1 MQASYLEIIFQ
12 RLLHIYVVLLV
23 SIALTSCLEQ
33 SALDPSVLDTWTQI
47 RTNNGLA
54 GDDVTAIFED
64 GKGNI
69 WFGTTA
75 GLSMYNQNSFTSF
88 RKNNGIASN
97 YITSITQ
104 DNDGS
109 IWVGTDAGLS
119 IYVDNSWVVPEV
131 FLDIPITALL
141 ETSGG
146 RIVVGTACCGA
157 FEFRTDDD
165 NFYYFYNPTSC
176 APCNYINTIY
186 EDGNERI
193 WLGTDGGIKRI
204 EKNRG
209 VTSFTES
216 DGLPG
221 NYVTAIAEDKWG
233 NVWIGTFDGFTLAKM
248 TEMQITQVGLANLQQ
263 PNWIRSLLVDNK
275 GILWVATGSNGLY
288 QFDGAYMRRMTDR
301 FKEEKIGPLLL
312 DKQGNVWVGTA
323 SGAYRYI
330 PAIGG

>member
-1 MQASYLEIIFQ
+1 MIIPQ
-12 RLLHIYVVLLV
+12 QLLQVCVALLL

-47 RTNNGLA
+47 RAKDGLA
-54 GDDVTAIFED
+54 GDDVTAIFKD
-64 GKGNI
+64 DKGNI
-69 WFGTTA
+69 WFGTTS
-75 GLSMYNQNSFTSF
+75 GLSMYNQSYTSF
-88 RKNNGIASN
+88 RKNNGLPSN

-104 DNDGS
+104 DNDGR

-119 IYVDNSWVVPEV
+119 VYVNNSWIVPEV
-131 FLDIPITALL
+131 FLDITITALL

-146 RIVVGTACCGA
+146 HVVVGTACCGA
-157 FEFRTDDD
+157 FEFRTDDA
-165 NFYYFYNPTSC
+165 NFYYFYNPNSC

-193 WLGTDGGIKRI
+193 WLGTDDGIKRI
-204 EKNRG
+204 EKNSG
-209 VTSFTES
+209 VTSFKES

-221 NYVTAIAEDKWG
+221 NYVTAITEDKWG
-233 NVWIGTFDGFTLAKM
+233 NFWIGTFDGFTLAKM

-263 PNWIRSLLVDNK
+263 ANWIRSLLVDRR

-312 DKQGNVWVGTA
+312 DEQGNIWIGTT
-323 SGAYRYI
+323 SGAYRYT
-330 PAIGG
+330 PGIGR